1 MQNAGA
7 VLAALCER
15 GRKTLSRSRHKSLE
29 SPVHRKVPAG
39 FGGRRRGKGPQQRD
53 LAAQPI
59 LLVGVHGKHLAQVP
73 LTEDQHPV
81 GDLGPDRQHEAFSEA
96 VARGHRGGILTT
108 SIPASAMTASNE
120 DANWPARSRTRN

>member
-39 FGGRRRGKGPQQRD
+39 FGGRLRGKGPQQRD

-59 LLVGVHGKHLAQVP
+59 LLLDIIAQDDV
-73 LTEDQHPV
+73 EVAWSGDQDV
-81 GDLGPDRQHEAFSEA
+81 VEAFSTQGADEA
-96 VARGHRGGILTT
+96 LGDRVR
-108 SIPASAMTASNE
+108 P
-120 DANWPARSRTRN
+120 W